1 VAILGFPVE
10 VVSIP
15 LVIRRE
21 AQQLASR
28 DRQPSLAGDLADF
41 SGELAVIV
49 VGRVR
54 RRRFARRRMQLI
66 V

>member
-1 VAILGFPVE
+1 VTIPGFPVE
-10 VVSIP
+10 VASIP
-15 LVIRRE
+15 LIIGRE

-28 DRQPSLAGDLADF
+28 ERQPSLAGDLADF

-54 RRRFARRRMQLI
+54 RRRFIRRRMQLI
-66 V
+66 I